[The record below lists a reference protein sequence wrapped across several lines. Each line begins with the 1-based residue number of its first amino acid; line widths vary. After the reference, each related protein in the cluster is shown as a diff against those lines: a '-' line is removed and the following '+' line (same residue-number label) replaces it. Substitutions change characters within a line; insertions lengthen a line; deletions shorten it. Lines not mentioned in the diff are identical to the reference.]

1 MTTRPLLLSRR
12 FAPLFWCQFFSAF
25 NDNFLKTALVF
36 LILFGNGGG
45 EALITLASA
54 VFIAPYFFLSA
65 LGGELADRFDKGRV
79 ARSLKL
85 IEIGVCCVAIA
96 GFLLHSVPV
105 LFVAL
110 FGFGVLAA
118 LFGPLKYGILPD
130 QLSRTE
136 LPAGNALVEGAT
148 FIAILTGTI
157 AGGIAGKGGAVVI
170 AGLLL
175 AFAIASWLAS
185 LLIPPTGERAP
196 RLRIS
201 ANILRATRDQL
212 RYLRGDSRLFWG
224 ALVTSWFWAAGI
236 VVLAIM
242 PPLIKTLVGG
252 NENTVTVYLAVF
264 SIAVGAG
271 SWLAAYIARGRIV
284 LRTTLIG
291 ALSLGLFTLDL
302 GVSTLGMTP
311 GVTLRGPG
319 DVFVSFPGLRVAF
332 DLAGL
337 ALAGGLF
344 IVPAF
349 AAVQAWS
356 DQAHRARTV
365 AAVNIL
371 NAAFMTAA
379 TILTAVLQR
388 AGVTVPQLFVL
399 LGIVGLVV
407 AYAIKRTMPRAG

>member
-1 MTTRPLLLSRR
+1 VTTRPLLLSRR

-371 NAAFMTAA
+371 NATFMTAA

-399 LGIVGLVV
+399 LGIVGLAV
-407 AYAIKRTMPRAG
+407 AYAIKRTMPHAG